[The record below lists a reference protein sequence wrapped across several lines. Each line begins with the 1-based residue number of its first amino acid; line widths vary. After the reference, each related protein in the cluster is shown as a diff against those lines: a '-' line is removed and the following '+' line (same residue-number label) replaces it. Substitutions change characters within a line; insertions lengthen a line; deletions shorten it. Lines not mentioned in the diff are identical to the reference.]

1 MQSDVYPS
9 IWNIPYRRNPF
20 FTGREEEL
28 KGLHDALHADSAAY
42 LTQAQGISGLGG
54 IGKTQTAIEYAY
66 RYRAEYQAVL
76 WASAASS
83 VVLTAAFVRIAA
95 LLQLPEQN
103 EPDQQ
108 RVVEAVMRW
117 LRTNAQWLLILDNV
131 EDLAIVEPF
140 LPMAGRGHVLLT
152 TRARALGGI
161 ARRVEIEKMQA
172 EVGALFL
179 LRRADILPLSAML
192 DEARVDE
199 RALSIQITQEMDG
212 LPLALDQAGAY
223 IKETPCTLSEYL
235 DLYRARNTDLLKEP
249 HEDAAYPDSVAT
261 TWSLSFEK
269 VAYANPAAS
278 ELLHLLAFLYPEAI
292 PEEIVTEASVHMGT
306 VLGPVATNTLQFDS
320 ALKEML
326 RFSLVYRDPD
336 MQTLTIHRLVQAV
349 FQSTMECD
357 IQHLWAIRAV
367 QAVNEIFPGVE
378 FATWSRCQ
386 RYILQAQVC
395 ATLIEK
401 WGLTFV
407 NAARLLN
414 QAGAY
419 LRIRA
424 RYTDAESFYQQAL
437 VIWHHELGAMH
448 PHVAA
453 CCNNLGLLYFEQG
466 RYEEAESLYRLA
478 LTIWQQAGSEYSRYV
493 ATCCSNIAR
502 LSLKQGKYEQ
512 AEKLLQAAL
521 TLREAL
527 FGSQHPDTATV
538 LNHLAELF
546 LARGQYSQAENYY
559 QQARAIREQQLGL
572 LHPETAVT
580 LDGLARLYRAQGKY
594 KQAEFLLQDILATT
608 ETLLDPDHPEVA
620 TILNNLA
627 VVYETEGKYAQ
638 VEQLYQRALHIRE
651 HHLGSQHPDT
661 AATLNNLAASYST
674 QGKYQQAASLYQQA
688 ATIYE
693 QALGSEH
700 PHTATTLNNLGD
712 AYRLQEQYEQ
722 AEPLYQQAIDIFK
735 RRLGEDHPETLMA
748 LSNLALLYQ
757 AQGKYKQAEQIAGEV
772 LTRQEK
778 TFDQEHPSIG
788 VSIHNIAGIYR
799 VQGKYEQAEQLYK
812 RALRIWQQVLEPTH
826 PRIANSL
833 HNLALLYAEWGRYEQ
848 AEVLYQQSL
857 AVLLKT
863 QDINHPDVIIL
874 LNNYADLLQKTG
886 RNIDTAA
893 LLMQLTVLG
902 QRADDES

>member
-1 MQSDVYPS
+1 MQSDGYPS

-20 FTGREEEL
+20 FTGRDEEL
-28 KGLHDALHADSAAY
+28 KELHAALHADSAAY

-66 RYRAEYQAVL
+66 RYRADYRAVL

-83 VVLTAAFVRIAA
+83 AVLTAEFVRIAA
-95 LLQLPEQN
+95 MLQLPEQN

-108 RVVEAVMRW
+108 RIVEAVMRW

-131 EDLAIVEPF
+131 EDLAIAEPF
-140 LPMAGRGHVLLT
+140 IPMTGRGHVLLT
-152 TRARALGGI
+152 TRARALGGV

-179 LRRADILPLSAML
+179 LRRADILPLIAAL
-192 DEARVDE
+192 DEARVDD

-223 IKETPCTLSEYL
+223 IKETSCTLLEYL

-249 HEDAAYPDSVAT
+249 RDDAAYPDSVAT

-269 VAYANPAAS
+269 VAQANPAAI

-306 VLGPVATNTLQFDS
+306 VLGPVATNTLHFDS
-320 ALKEML
+320 ALKEIL

-336 MQTLTIHRLVQAV
+336 TQTLTIHRLVQAV
-349 FQSTMECD
+349 FQSKMEQG

-395 ATLIEK
+395 AALIKK
-401 WGLTFV
+401 WDLTFA
-407 NAARLLN
+407 NAGRLLN

-419 LRIRA
+419 LRVRA
-424 RYTDAESFYQQAL
+424 RYSEAEGFYQQAL
-437 VIWHHELGAMH
+437 VIWHHALGSMH

-453 CCNNLGLLYFEQG
+453 CCNNLALLYFEQG
-466 RYEEAESLYRLA
+466 RYEEAESFYRLA
-478 LTIWQQAGSEYSRYV
+478 LAIWQQAGPEYSRNV
-493 ATCCSNIAR
+493 ATCCNNIAR
-502 LSLKQGKYEQ
+502 LYLKQGKYEQ
-512 AEKLLQAAL
+512 AEKLFHAAL

-538 LNHLAELF
+538 LNNLAELF
-546 LARGQYSQAENYY
+546 LAQGQYSQAENYY
-559 QQARAIREQQLGL
+559 QQAHAIREQQLGL
-572 LHPETAVT
+572 RHPETAAT
-580 LDGLARLYRAQGKY
+580 LDGLARLYRSQGKY
-594 KQAEFLLQDILATT
+594 KQAESLLQGILTT
-608 ETLLDPDHPEVA
+608 YETLLDPDHPEIA

-627 VVYETEGKYAQ
+627 VVYESEGKYAQ
-638 VEQLYQRALHIRE
+638 VEQLYQRALRIRE
-651 HHLGSQHPDT
+651 QHLGHQHPDT
-661 AATLNNLAASYST
+661 AATVNNLAALYST
-674 QGKYQQAASLYQQA
+674 QGKYKQAASLYQQA

-693 QALGSEH
+693 QALGPEH
-700 PHTATTLNNLGD
+700 PHTATTLNNLAD

-722 AEPLYQQAIDIFK
+722 AEPLYQQAISIFK
-735 RRLGEDHPETLMA
+735 HALGDDHPETLRA

-757 AQGKYKQAEQIAGEV
+757 AQSKYEQANQIAGEV
-772 LTRQEK
+772 LTLQEK
-778 TFDQEHPSIG
+778 TLDQEHPSIG
-788 VSIHNIAGIYR
+788 VSMHNIAGIYR
-799 VQGKYEQAEQLYK
+799 VQGKHEEAEQLYK
-812 RALRIWQQVLEPTH
+812 GALKIWQQVLEATH

-833 HNLALLYAEWGRYEQ
+833 HNLALLYVSWGRYEQ
-848 AEVLYQQSL
+848 AEALYQQSL
-857 AVLLKT
+857 ATLLRT
-863 QDINHPDVIIL
+863 QDIAHPDVNIL

-886 RNIDTAA
+886 RSVDTAV
-893 LLMQLTVLG
+893 LLAQLTVLK
-902 QRADDES
+902 QRAKDES